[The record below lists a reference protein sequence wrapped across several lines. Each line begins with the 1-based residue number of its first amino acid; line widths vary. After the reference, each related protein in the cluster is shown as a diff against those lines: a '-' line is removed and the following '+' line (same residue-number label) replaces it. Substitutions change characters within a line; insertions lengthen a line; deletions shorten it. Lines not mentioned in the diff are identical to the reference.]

1 MAKITPID
9 ILKVVS
15 SKYTLVTGLLCA
27 KHTLLAKQTYFSPR
41 EETCPPNIQLG
52 HASLSTS

>member
-15 SKYTLVTGLLCA
+15 SKYTLVTNLLCA
-27 KHTLLAKQTYFSPR
+27 EHTLLAKQTYFSPR
-41 EETCPPNIQLG
+41 EEICPQY
-52 HASLSTS
+52 TT

>member
-27 KHTLLAKQTYFSPR
+27 KHTLLTKQTYFSPR
-41 EETCPPNIQLG
+41 EETCPKIYNLDMLPYRPL
-52 HASLSTS
+52 